1 MPSPAKIQTI
11 VEEAVAAVFEAALPA
26 LRTQIVNRTVEELQ
40 SLEPAPGNLP
50 SDLLNAAAA
59 LIQESTSQAEI
70 LRHLLEGAARFCGRA
85 ALFVVRAGAVTG
97 WQGIGFENNDTLKSV
112 SLNSS
117 AGPAARSIQERATV
131 TGPVAEFDADFM
143 TVVGPPAEGSFVVLP
158 LVVKEKVAALI
169 YADAGAVPDNRVDIS
184 ALTLL
189 CRFTGLW
196 LELTAL
202 RKAGITAP
210 AEESQQA
217 QPQAQAAVPVSA
229 PVPQPVATAAAAA
242 PAGEEDELHKKARR
256 FAKLLVDEIKLYNQA
271 KVSEGKQNRDL
282 YQRLREDI
290 EKSRATYENRF
301 GSTPAASGNYFTQ
314 ELIRVLADN
323 DIALM
328 GGNFPQ

>member
-112 SLNSS
+112 SLNGS
-117 AGPAARSIQERATV
+117 AGPVARSIHERATV
-131 TGPVAEFDADFM
+131 TGPVTEFDADFV
-143 TVVGPPAEGSFVVLP
+143 TAVGPPADSSFVVLP

-169 YADAGAVPDNRVDIS
+169 YADGGAVPDNRVDTS

-202 RKAGITAP
+202 RKAGITSP
-210 AEESQQA
+210 AEESQ
-217 QPQAQAAVPVSA
+217 PQSAVTTAA
-229 PVPQPVATAAAAA
+229 PVPQTVAAAAAA